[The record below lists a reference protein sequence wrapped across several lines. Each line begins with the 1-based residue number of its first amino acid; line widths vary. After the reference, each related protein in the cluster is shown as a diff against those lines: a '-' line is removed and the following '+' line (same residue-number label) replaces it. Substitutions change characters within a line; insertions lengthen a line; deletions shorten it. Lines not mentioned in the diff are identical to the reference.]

1 MVLGP
6 TKNGKDMF
14 AERLPG
20 LHEELEEG
28 AKLEEEK
35 QMKSARAY
43 LPIPK
48 DLEQFAIKVC
58 IIPVILKVPKVFL
71 S

>member
-58 IIPVILKVPKVFL
+58 IIPVI
-71 S
+71 